1 MILDFKKLKNSFGF
15 GAAGIKTIFMEEH
28 AFRVMFLIA
37 TAVIAAMFY
46 LGLPLTQKLLL
57 FTVIVFILVLE
68 LLNSTI
74 EKVLDFVCPGING
87 KVKLIKDM
95 MAGIVL
101 LACIG
106 SAVIGILIFFPYFI

>member
-1 MILDFKKLKNSFGF
+1 MILDFKKIRKSFGF
-15 GAAGIKTIFMEEH
+15 AITGIKTIFREEH
-28 AFRVMFLIA
+28 AFRVMFLVAAI
-37 TAVIAAMFY
+37 VIGFMFY
-46 LGLPLTQKLLL
+46 FGLPLTQKLVL
-57 FTVIVFILVLE
+57 FGVIILILVLE

-74 EKVLDFVCPGING
+74 EKVLDFVCPGVNG

-106 SAVIGILIFFPYFI
+106 AAVIGILIFIPYLK